1 MGHRDEHDVY
11 RKSTGRPQK
20 KAITRCVPKA
30 LQLQCGE
37 PSVNLAKLK
46 EAPQLKKNKNIEPWN
61 WAEDVRVLA

>member
-11 RKSTGRPQK
+11 WKSTGRPHK

-46 EAPQLKKNKNIEPWN
+46 EAPQLKKIEPWN

>member
-46 EAPQLKKNKNIEPWN
+46 EAPQLKKKKPKT
-61 WAEDVRVLA
+61 